1 LLDRR
6 DRLGEVKRLSVFSAV
21 LAIVLVAACKAPIRP
36 RVAEPE
42 VFAARCVVCHQKA
55 AQGVLGVYPPLADS
69 IGNYVRAKD
78 GRDYLIHV
86 VLGGR
91 SGPVEVKGTT
101 YYGLMPQFS
110 QLSDAEIATALN
122 QVLTRFNA
130 SEIPKDFAP
139 ITEAEVKRAR
149 AIRRSPTDLARERT
163 ELTKELQGTTTADG
177 SVR

>member
-1 LLDRR
+1 MF
-6 DRLGEVKRLSVFSAV
+6 G
-21 LAIVLVAACKAPIRP
+21 
-36 RVAEPE
+36 
-42 VFAARCVVCHQKA
+42 ARCVVCHQKA
-55 AQGVLGVYPPLADS
+55 AQGVPGVYPPLADS
-69 IGNYVRAKD
+69 IGSYVRARD

-130 SEIPKDFAP
+130 PEIPKDFAP
-139 ITEAEVKRAR
+139 FTAAEVKRAR
-149 AIRRSPTDLARERT
+149 ATRRSAGDLARERA
-163 ELTKELQGTTTADG
+163 ELMKELKGETTADRT
-177 SVR
+177 VR